1 METNQIIEKLTEIF
15 RDVFAEPELTI
26 SEEMTAADV
35 ERWDSL
41 TNMQMITEVENQF
54 GIKFKLKDLRKLN
67 RVGDLIDTIAARL
80 AE

>member
-1 METNQIIEKLTEIF
+1 MEKNQIIEKLTEIF
-15 RDVFAEPELTI
+15 RDVFAEPELII

>member
-1 METNQIIEKLTEIF
+1 MERNQIIERLTDIF
-15 RDVFAEPELTI
+15 RDVFAESELTLTD
-26 SEEMTAADV
+26 EMTAADV

-67 RVGDLIDTIAARL
+67 KVGDLIDTIAVRL

>member
-1 METNQIIEKLTEIF
+1 MEKNQIIEKLTEIF
-15 RDVFAEPELTI
+15 RDVFAESELTI

-67 RVGDLIDTIAARL
+67 RVGDLIDTIVVRL

>member
-15 RDVFAEPELTI
+15 RDVFAEPELII

>member
-15 RDVFAEPELTI
+15 RDVFSEPELII

>member
-1 METNQIIEKLTEIF
+1 MEKNQIIEKLTEIF
-15 RDVFAEPELTI
+15 RDVFAESELTI

-67 RVGDLIDTIAARL
+67 RVGDLIDTIAVRL